1 MRIPLSDKILLPYDS
16 VESLPAHD
24 RIDPS
29 LKTGEICVT
38 MVADTPVFV
47 SDGDKNDPHFFRG
60 SNGKYMIPGSTIRG
74 MVRENMQILGFGLM
88 RPGEDLEDIQIYFR
102 EIASASGS
110 RDDPLK
116 KYYCAALGIKQMP
129 MPSGRPKAIPQLV
142 KSGYLKKEKG
152 KYKIYPSKGSYML
165 VRRDHPGV
173 RCFGTEDA
181 RTENVYYRAEGDRVK
196 EIRPAVGEKNGLRRG
211 TLLYTGKPVRSW
223 NRQTGRLEDHPNHLY
238 LIPEAD
244 WSAQPLTLDEDDV
257 LSYMEDFEKR
267 RNVLG
272 RNRNFWNLPLEGRE
286 KPVFY
291 VQYMLLLSRVLSY
304 VGVKTIG
311 AVYSNYQKAEI
322 EDLSRLIGFFDL
334 VGGMQEL
341 TSFGSVK
348 SLRAYYAETD
358 DQKIEGLLSAMENL
372 YETIT
377 LCKTKRIDGCMQ
389 AFDTALTEAET
400 CEDMMMRQL
409 LPAFRGKFGKKLT
422 TPGLIKW
429 CIQSDMYRYQAVGN
443 SRLQMDSSTNFPIL
457 AAVNGYIEQ
466 GEEFRVFA
474 VAADSED
481 GRRNCGVLQDELESL
496 CREKNCPCPQIEV
509 ISAPSDERVASH
521 VAVFQKLIDCVDD
534 DDELFAC
541 ITYGTKPLSQAVL
554 LAVQYAY
561 RVKKNAS
568 ISCVVYGQIDRS
580 KGKEPELWTAQIYDE
595 TALIQLGEIVRVLA
609 ERGTAD
615 PKAAINTILSM

>member
-1 MRIPLSDKILLPYDS
+1 MAVDKRVRAPYNFIPLSDKILLPYDS

-29 LKTGEICVT
+29 MKTGEICVT

-102 EIASASGS
+102 DFASASGS

-291 VQYMLLLSRVLSY
+291 VQYEGHVYFGMSRFLRIGYRYPLSYGLPESHKAGMDKLDFPRAILGYVSKNSGSYRSRVSFGDFAADGEAYEMPPISMILGEPKPSY
-304 VGVKTIG
+304 YPGYV
-311 AVYSNYQKAEI
+311 
-322 EDLSRLIGFFDL
+322 
-334 VGGMQEL
+334 VGGKHYNHED
-341 TSFGSVK
+341 FR
-348 SLRAYYAETD
+348 LRGYKQYWLKEVEATD
-358 DQKIEGLLSAMENL
+358 DNGKPRAAT
-372 YETIT
+372 TIRP
-377 LCKTKRIDGCMQ
+377 LPRGTKFSGTIRYKN
-389 AFDTALTEAET
+389 LTEAELGLLLW
-400 CEDMMMRQL
+400 CLRLEKGCYQSVGMAKPYGYGRMRL
-409 LPAFRGKFGKKLT
+409 TIDAIKEFEAPALYDSGSFLVSDTKSDAAGVEEYIKKYCDYAEQHLADLAPIKENSPLRDFFFMKT
-422 TPGLIKW
+422 SIRTPNEMCYMSLKE
-429 CIQSDMYRYQAVGN
+429 YR
-443 SRLQMDSSTNFPIL
+443 F
-457 AAVNGYIEQ
+457 
-466 GEEFRVFA
+466 
-474 VAADSED
+474 
-481 GRRNCGVLQDELESL
+481 
-496 CREKNCPCPQIEV
+496 
-509 ISAPSDERVASH
+509 
-521 VAVFQKLIDCVDD
+521 
-534 DDELFAC
+534 
-541 ITYGTKPLSQAVL
+541 
-554 LAVQYAY
+554 
-561 RVKKNAS
+561 
-568 ISCVVYGQIDRS
+568 
-580 KGKEPELWTAQIYDE
+580 
-595 TALIQLGEIVRVLA
+595 
-609 ERGTAD
+609 
-615 PKAAINTILSM
+615 KAALPSVQDYSRA

>member
-1 MRIPLSDKILLPYDS
+1 MAVDKRVRAPYNFIPLSDKILLPYDS

-88 RPGEDLEDIQIYFR
+88 RPGEDLEDIQIFFR
-102 EIASASGS
+102 DFASASGS

-152 KYKIYPSKGSYML
+152 KYKIYPSKGYYML

-291 VQYMLLLSRVLSY
+291 VQYEGHVYFGMSRFLRIGYRYPLSCGLPESHKAGMDKLDFPRAILGYVSKNSGSYRSRVSFGDFAADGEAYEMPPISMILGEPKPSY
-304 VGVKTIG
+304 YPGYV
-311 AVYSNYQKAEI
+311 
-322 EDLSRLIGFFDL
+322 
-334 VGGMQEL
+334 VGGKHYNHED
-341 TSFGSVK
+341 FR
-348 SLRAYYAETD
+348 LRGYKQYWLKEVEATD
-358 DQKIEGLLSAMENL
+358 DNGKPRAAT
-372 YETIT
+372 TIRP
-377 LCKTKRIDGCMQ
+377 LPRGTKFSGTIRYKN
-389 AFDTALTEAET
+389 LTEAELGLLLW
-400 CEDMMMRQL
+400 CLRLEKGCYQSVGMAKPYGYGRMRL
-409 LPAFRGKFGKKLT
+409 TIDAIKEFEAPALYDSGSFLVSDTKSDAAGVEEYIKKYCDYAEQHLADLAPIKENSPLRDFFFMKT
-422 TPGLIKW
+422 SIRTPNEMCYMSLKE
-429 CIQSDMYRYQAVGN
+429 YR
-443 SRLQMDSSTNFPIL
+443 F
-457 AAVNGYIEQ
+457 
-466 GEEFRVFA
+466 
-474 VAADSED
+474 
-481 GRRNCGVLQDELESL
+481 
-496 CREKNCPCPQIEV
+496 
-509 ISAPSDERVASH
+509 
-521 VAVFQKLIDCVDD
+521 
-534 DDELFAC
+534 
-541 ITYGTKPLSQAVL
+541 
-554 LAVQYAY
+554 
-561 RVKKNAS
+561 
-568 ISCVVYGQIDRS
+568 
-580 KGKEPELWTAQIYDE
+580 
-595 TALIQLGEIVRVLA
+595 
-609 ERGTAD
+609 
-615 PKAAINTILSM
+615 KAALPSVQDYSRA

>member
-1 MRIPLSDKILLPYDS
+1 MAADKRVRAPYNFIPLSDKILLPYDS

-102 EIASASGS
+102 DFASASGS

-196 EIRPAVGEKNGLRRG
+196 EICPAVGEKNGLRRG

-223 NRQTGRLEDHPNHLY
+223 NRQTGGLEDHPNHLY

-291 VQYMLLLSRVLSY
+291 VQYEGHVYFGMSRFLRIGYRYPLSCGLPESHKAGMDKLDFPRAILGYVSKNSGSYRSRVSFGDFAADGEAYEMPPISMILGEPKPSY
-304 VGVKTIG
+304 YPGYV
-311 AVYSNYQKAEI
+311 
-322 EDLSRLIGFFDL
+322 
-334 VGGMQEL
+334 VGGKHYNHED
-341 TSFGSVK
+341 FR
-348 SLRAYYAETD
+348 LRGYKQYWLKEVEATD
-358 DQKIEGLLSAMENL
+358 DNGKPRAAT
-372 YETIT
+372 TIRP
-377 LCKTKRIDGCMQ
+377 LPRGTKFSGTIRYKN
-389 AFDTALTEAET
+389 LTEAELGLLLW
-400 CEDMMMRQL
+400 CLRLEKGCYQSVGMAKPYGYGRMRL
-409 LPAFRGKFGKKLT
+409 TIDAIKEFEAPALYDSGSFLVSDTKSDAAGVEEYIKKYCDYAEQHLADLAPIKENSPLRDFFFMKT
-422 TPGLIKW
+422 SIRTPNEMCYMSLKE
-429 CIQSDMYRYQAVGN
+429 YR
-443 SRLQMDSSTNFPIL
+443 F
-457 AAVNGYIEQ
+457 
-466 GEEFRVFA
+466 
-474 VAADSED
+474 
-481 GRRNCGVLQDELESL
+481 
-496 CREKNCPCPQIEV
+496 
-509 ISAPSDERVASH
+509 
-521 VAVFQKLIDCVDD
+521 
-534 DDELFAC
+534 
-541 ITYGTKPLSQAVL
+541 
-554 LAVQYAY
+554 
-561 RVKKNAS
+561 
-568 ISCVVYGQIDRS
+568 
-580 KGKEPELWTAQIYDE
+580 
-595 TALIQLGEIVRVLA
+595 
-609 ERGTAD
+609 
-615 PKAAINTILSM
+615 KAALPSVQDYSRA

>member
-1 MRIPLSDKILLPYDS
+1 MAVDKRVRAPYNFIPLSDKILLPYDS

-88 RPGEDLEDIQIYFR
+88 RPGEDLEDIQIFFR
-102 EIASASGS
+102 DFASASGS

-291 VQYMLLLSRVLSY
+291 VQYEGHVYFGMSRFLRIGYRYPLSCGLPESHKAGMDKLDFPRAILGYVSKNSGSYRSRVSFGDFAADGEAYEMPPISMILGEPKPSY
-304 VGVKTIG
+304 YPGYV
-311 AVYSNYQKAEI
+311 
-322 EDLSRLIGFFDL
+322 
-334 VGGMQEL
+334 VGGKHYNHED
-341 TSFGSVK
+341 FR
-348 SLRAYYAETD
+348 LRGYKQYWLKEVEATD
-358 DQKIEGLLSAMENL
+358 DNGKPRAAT
-372 YETIT
+372 TIRP
-377 LCKTKRIDGCMQ
+377 LPRGTKFSGTIRYKN
-389 AFDTALTEAET
+389 LTEAGLGLLLWCLRLEKG
-400 CEDMMMRQL
+400 CYQSVGMAKPYGYGRMRL
-409 LPAFRGKFGKKLT
+409 TIDAIKEFEAPALYDSGSFLVSDTKSDAAGVEEYIKKYCDYAEQHLADLAPIKENSPLRDFFFMKT
-422 TPGLIKW
+422 SIRTPNEMCYMSLKE
-429 CIQSDMYRYQAVGN
+429 YR
-443 SRLQMDSSTNFPIL
+443 F
-457 AAVNGYIEQ
+457 
-466 GEEFRVFA
+466 
-474 VAADSED
+474 
-481 GRRNCGVLQDELESL
+481 
-496 CREKNCPCPQIEV
+496 
-509 ISAPSDERVASH
+509 
-521 VAVFQKLIDCVDD
+521 
-534 DDELFAC
+534 
-541 ITYGTKPLSQAVL
+541 
-554 LAVQYAY
+554 
-561 RVKKNAS
+561 
-568 ISCVVYGQIDRS
+568 
-580 KGKEPELWTAQIYDE
+580 
-595 TALIQLGEIVRVLA
+595 
-609 ERGTAD
+609 
-615 PKAAINTILSM
+615 KAALPSVQDYSRA

>member
-1 MRIPLSDKILLPYDS
+1 MAVDKRVRAPYNFIPLSDKILLPYDS

-88 RPGEDLEDIQIYFR
+88 RPGEDLEDIQIFFR
-102 EIASASGS
+102 DFASASGS

-267 RNVLG
+267 RNILG

-291 VQYMLLLSRVLSY
+291 VQYEGHVYFGMSRFLRIGYRYPLSCGLPESHKAGMDKLDFPRAILGYVSKNSGSYRSRVSFGDFAADGEAYEMPPISMILGEPKPSY
-304 VGVKTIG
+304 YPGYV
-311 AVYSNYQKAEI
+311 
-322 EDLSRLIGFFDL
+322 
-334 VGGMQEL
+334 VGGKHYNHED
-341 TSFGSVK
+341 FR
-348 SLRAYYAETD
+348 LRGYKQYWLKEVEATD
-358 DQKIEGLLSAMENL
+358 DNGKPRAAT
-372 YETIT
+372 TIRP
-377 LCKTKRIDGCMQ
+377 LPRGTKFSGTIRYKN
-389 AFDTALTEAET
+389 LTEAELGLLLW
-400 CEDMMMRQL
+400 CLRLEKGCYQSVGMAKPYGYGRMRL
-409 LPAFRGKFGKKLT
+409 TIDAIKEFEAPALYDSGSFLVSDTKSDAAGVEEYIKKYCDYAEQHLADLAPIKENSPLRDFFFMKT
-422 TPGLIKW
+422 SIRTPNEMCYMSLKE
-429 CIQSDMYRYQAVGN
+429 YR
-443 SRLQMDSSTNFPIL
+443 F
-457 AAVNGYIEQ
+457 
-466 GEEFRVFA
+466 
-474 VAADSED
+474 
-481 GRRNCGVLQDELESL
+481 
-496 CREKNCPCPQIEV
+496 
-509 ISAPSDERVASH
+509 
-521 VAVFQKLIDCVDD
+521 
-534 DDELFAC
+534 
-541 ITYGTKPLSQAVL
+541 
-554 LAVQYAY
+554 
-561 RVKKNAS
+561 
-568 ISCVVYGQIDRS
+568 
-580 KGKEPELWTAQIYDE
+580 
-595 TALIQLGEIVRVLA
+595 
-609 ERGTAD
+609 
-615 PKAAINTILSM
+615 KAALPSVQDYSRA

>member
-1 MRIPLSDKILLPYDS
+1 MAADKRVRAPYNFIPLSDKILLPYDS

-24 RIDPS
+24 RVDPS

-60 SNGKYMIPGSTIRG
+60 GNGKYMIPGSTIRG

-102 EIASASGS
+102 DFASASGS

-291 VQYMLLLSRVLSY
+291 VQYEGHVYFGMSRFLRIGYRYPLSCGLPESHKAGMDKLDFPRAILGYVSKNSGSYRSRVSFGDFAADGEAYEMPPISMILGEPKPSYYPGYVVGGKHYNHEDFRLRGYKQYWLKEVEATDDNGKPRAATTIRPLPRGTKFSGTIRYKNLTGAELGLLLWCLRLEKGCYQS
-304 VGVKTIG
+304 VGMAKPYGYGRMRLTIDAIKEFEAPALYDSG
-311 AVYSNYQKAEI
+311 S
-322 EDLSRLIGFFDL
+322 FL
-334 VGGMQEL
+334 VSD
-341 TSFGSVK
+341 TK
-348 SLRAYYAETD
+348 SDAAGVEEYIKKYCDYAEQHLAD
-358 DQKIEGLLSAMENL
+358 LAPIKENSPL
-372 YETIT
+372 RDFFFM
-377 LCKTKRIDGCMQ
+377 KTSIR
-389 AFDTALTEAET
+389 
-400 CEDMMMRQL
+400 
-409 LPAFRGKFGKKLT
+409 
-422 TPGLIKW
+422 TPNEMCYMSLKE
-429 CIQSDMYRYQAVGN
+429 YR
-443 SRLQMDSSTNFPIL
+443 F
-457 AAVNGYIEQ
+457 
-466 GEEFRVFA
+466 
-474 VAADSED
+474 
-481 GRRNCGVLQDELESL
+481 
-496 CREKNCPCPQIEV
+496 
-509 ISAPSDERVASH
+509 
-521 VAVFQKLIDCVDD
+521 
-534 DDELFAC
+534 
-541 ITYGTKPLSQAVL
+541 
-554 LAVQYAY
+554 
-561 RVKKNAS
+561 
-568 ISCVVYGQIDRS
+568 
-580 KGKEPELWTAQIYDE
+580 
-595 TALIQLGEIVRVLA
+595 
-609 ERGTAD
+609 
-615 PKAAINTILSM
+615 KAALPSVQDYSRA

>member
-1 MRIPLSDKILLPYDS
+1 MAADKKVRAPYNFIPLSEKILLPYHS
-16 VESLPAHD
+16 MEELPPHD
-24 RIDPS
+24 RIDPE
-29 LKTGEICVT
+29 LKTGEIHVT
-38 MVADTPVFV
+38 MEAETPVFV
-47 SDGDKNDPHFFRG
+47 GDGSRDEPHFFRG
-60 SNGKYMIPGSTIRG
+60 GTGKYMIPGSTVRG

-291 VQYMLLLSRVLSY
+291 VQYEGHVYFGMSRFLRIGYRYPLSCGLPESHKAGMDKLDFPRTILGYVSKNSGSYRSRVSFGDFAADGEAYEMPPISMILGEPKPSY
-304 VGVKTIG
+304 YPGYV
-311 AVYSNYQKAEI
+311 
-322 EDLSRLIGFFDL
+322 
-334 VGGMQEL
+334 VGGKHYNHED
-341 TSFGSVK
+341 FR
-348 SLRAYYAETD
+348 LRGYKQYWLKEVEATD
-358 DQKIEGLLSAMENL
+358 DNGKPRAAT
-372 YETIT
+372 TIRP
-377 LCKTKRIDGCMQ
+377 LPRGTKFSGTIRYKN
-389 AFDTALTEAET
+389 LTEAELGLLLW
-400 CEDMMMRQL
+400 CLRLEKGCYQSVGMAKPYGYGRMRL
-409 LPAFRGKFGKKLT
+409 TIDAIKEFEAPALYDSGSFLVSDTKSDAAGVEEYIKKYCDYAEQHLADLAPIKENSPLRDFFFMKT
-422 TPGLIKW
+422 SIRTPNEMCYMSLKE
-429 CIQSDMYRYQAVGN
+429 YR
-443 SRLQMDSSTNFPIL
+443 F
-457 AAVNGYIEQ
+457 
-466 GEEFRVFA
+466 
-474 VAADSED
+474 
-481 GRRNCGVLQDELESL
+481 
-496 CREKNCPCPQIEV
+496 
-509 ISAPSDERVASH
+509 
-521 VAVFQKLIDCVDD
+521 
-534 DDELFAC
+534 
-541 ITYGTKPLSQAVL
+541 
-554 LAVQYAY
+554 
-561 RVKKNAS
+561 
-568 ISCVVYGQIDRS
+568 
-580 KGKEPELWTAQIYDE
+580 
-595 TALIQLGEIVRVLA
+595 
-609 ERGTAD
+609 
-615 PKAAINTILSM
+615 KAALPSVQDYSRA

>member
-1 MRIPLSDKILLPYDS
+1 MAVDKRVRAPYNFIPLSDKILLPYDS

-102 EIASASGS
+102 DFASASGS

-291 VQYMLLLSRVLSY
+291 VQYEGHVYFGMSRFLRIGYRYPLSYGLPESHKAGMDKLDFPRAILGYVSKNSGSYRSRVSFGDFAADGEAYEMPPISMILGEPKPSY
-304 VGVKTIG
+304 YPGYV
-311 AVYSNYQKAEI
+311 
-322 EDLSRLIGFFDL
+322 
-334 VGGMQEL
+334 VGGKHYNHED
-341 TSFGSVK
+341 FR
-348 SLRAYYAETD
+348 LRGYKQYWLKEVEATD
-358 DQKIEGLLSAMENL
+358 DNGKPRAAT
-372 YETIT
+372 TIRP
-377 LCKTKRIDGCMQ
+377 LPRGTKFSGTIRYKN
-389 AFDTALTEAET
+389 LTEAELGLLLW
-400 CEDMMMRQL
+400 CLRLEKGCYQSVGMAKPYGYGRMRL
-409 LPAFRGKFGKKLT
+409 TIDAIKEFEAPALYDSGSFLVSDTKSDAAGVEEYIKKYCDYAEQHLADLAPIKENSPLRDFFFMKT
-422 TPGLIKW
+422 SIRTPNEMCYMSLKE
-429 CIQSDMYRYQAVGN
+429 YR
-443 SRLQMDSSTNFPIL
+443 F
-457 AAVNGYIEQ
+457 
-466 GEEFRVFA
+466 
-474 VAADSED
+474 
-481 GRRNCGVLQDELESL
+481 
-496 CREKNCPCPQIEV
+496 
-509 ISAPSDERVASH
+509 
-521 VAVFQKLIDCVDD
+521 
-534 DDELFAC
+534 
-541 ITYGTKPLSQAVL
+541 
-554 LAVQYAY
+554 
-561 RVKKNAS
+561 
-568 ISCVVYGQIDRS
+568 
-580 KGKEPELWTAQIYDE
+580 
-595 TALIQLGEIVRVLA
+595 
-609 ERGTAD
+609 
-615 PKAAINTILSM
+615 KAALPSVQDYSRA

>member
-1 MRIPLSDKILLPYDS
+1 MAVDKRVRAPYNFIPLSDKVLLPYES

-88 RPGEDLEDIQIYFR
+88 RPGEDLEDIQIFFR
-102 EIASASGS
+102 DFASASGS

-291 VQYMLLLSRVLSY
+291 VQYEGHVYFGMSRFLRIGYRYPLSCGLPESHKAGMDKLDFPRAILGYVSKNSGSYRSRVSFGDFAADGEAYEMPPISMILGEPKPSY
-304 VGVKTIG
+304 YPGYV
-311 AVYSNYQKAEI
+311 
-322 EDLSRLIGFFDL
+322 
-334 VGGMQEL
+334 VGGKHYNHED
-341 TSFGSVK
+341 FR
-348 SLRAYYAETD
+348 LRGYKQYWLKEVEATD
-358 DQKIEGLLSAMENL
+358 DNGKPREAT
-372 YETIT
+372 TIRP
-377 LCKTKRIDGCMQ
+377 LPRGTKFSGTIRYKN
-389 AFDTALTEAET
+389 LTEAELGLLLW
-400 CEDMMMRQL
+400 CLRLEKGCYQSVGMAKPYGYGRMRL
-409 LPAFRGKFGKKLT
+409 TIDAIKEFEAPALYDSGSFLVSDTKSDAAGVEEYIKKYCDYAEQHLADLAPIKENSPLRDFFFMKT
-422 TPGLIKW
+422 SIRTPNEMCYMSLKE
-429 CIQSDMYRYQAVGN
+429 YR
-443 SRLQMDSSTNFPIL
+443 F
-457 AAVNGYIEQ
+457 
-466 GEEFRVFA
+466 
-474 VAADSED
+474 
-481 GRRNCGVLQDELESL
+481 
-496 CREKNCPCPQIEV
+496 
-509 ISAPSDERVASH
+509 
-521 VAVFQKLIDCVDD
+521 
-534 DDELFAC
+534 
-541 ITYGTKPLSQAVL
+541 
-554 LAVQYAY
+554 
-561 RVKKNAS
+561 
-568 ISCVVYGQIDRS
+568 
-580 KGKEPELWTAQIYDE
+580 
-595 TALIQLGEIVRVLA
+595 
-609 ERGTAD
+609 
-615 PKAAINTILSM
+615 KAALPSVQDYGRA

>member
-1 MRIPLSDKILLPYDS
+1 MAVDKRVRAPYNFIPLSDKILLPYDS

-88 RPGEDLEDIQIYFR
+88 RPGEDLEDIQIFFR
-102 EIASASGS
+102 DFASASGS

-291 VQYMLLLSRVLSY
+291 VQYEGHVYFGMSRFLRIGYRYPLSCGLPESHKAGMDKLDFPRAILGYVSKNSGSYRSRVSFGDFAADGEAYEMPPISMILGEPKPSY
-304 VGVKTIG
+304 YPGYV
-311 AVYSNYQKAEI
+311 
-322 EDLSRLIGFFDL
+322 
-334 VGGMQEL
+334 VGGKHYNHED
-341 TSFGSVK
+341 FR
-348 SLRAYYAETD
+348 LRGYKQYWLKEVEATD
-358 DQKIEGLLSAMENL
+358 DNGKPRAAT
-372 YETIT
+372 TIRP
-377 LCKTKRIDGCMQ
+377 LPRGTKFSGTIRYKN
-389 AFDTALTEAET
+389 LTEAELGLLLW
-400 CEDMMMRQL
+400 CLRLEKGCYQSVGMAKPYGYGRMRL
-409 LPAFRGKFGKKLT
+409 TIDAIKEFEAPALYDSGSFLVSDTKSDAAGVEEYIKKYCDYAEQHLADLAPIKENSPLRDFFFMKT
-422 TPGLIKW
+422 SIRTPNEMCYMSLKE
-429 CIQSDMYRYQAVGN
+429 YR
-443 SRLQMDSSTNFPIL
+443 F
-457 AAVNGYIEQ
+457 
-466 GEEFRVFA
+466 
-474 VAADSED
+474 
-481 GRRNCGVLQDELESL
+481 
-496 CREKNCPCPQIEV
+496 
-509 ISAPSDERVASH
+509 
-521 VAVFQKLIDCVDD
+521 
-534 DDELFAC
+534 
-541 ITYGTKPLSQAVL
+541 
-554 LAVQYAY
+554 
-561 RVKKNAS
+561 
-568 ISCVVYGQIDRS
+568 
-580 KGKEPELWTAQIYDE
+580 
-595 TALIQLGEIVRVLA
+595 
-609 ERGTAD
+609 
-615 PKAAINTILSM
+615 KAALPSVQDYSRA

>member
-1 MRIPLSDKILLPYDS
+1 MAVDKRVRAPYNFIPLSDKILLPYDS

-29 LKTGEICVT
+29 MKTGEICVT

-102 EIASASGS
+102 DFASASGS

-196 EIRPAVGEKNGLRRG
+196 EIRPAVGEKNGPRRG

-291 VQYMLLLSRVLSY
+291 VQYEGHVYFGMSRFLRIGYRYPLSCGLPESHKAGMDKLDFPRAILGYVSKNSGSYRSRVSFGDFAADGEAYEMPPISMILGEPKPSY
-304 VGVKTIG
+304 YPGYV
-311 AVYSNYQKAEI
+311 
-322 EDLSRLIGFFDL
+322 
-334 VGGMQEL
+334 VGGKHYNHED
-341 TSFGSVK
+341 FR
-348 SLRAYYAETD
+348 LRGYKQYWLKEVEATD
-358 DQKIEGLLSAMENL
+358 DNGKPRAAT
-372 YETIT
+372 TIRP
-377 LCKTKRIDGCMQ
+377 LPRGTKFSGTIRYKN
-389 AFDTALTEAET
+389 LTEAELGLLLW
-400 CEDMMMRQL
+400 CLRLEKGCYQSVGMAKPYGYGRMRL
-409 LPAFRGKFGKKLT
+409 TIDAIKEFEAPALYDSGSFLVSDTKSDAAGVEEYIKKYCDYAEQHLADLAPIKENSPLRDFFFMKT
-422 TPGLIKW
+422 SIRTPNEMCYMSLKE
-429 CIQSDMYRYQAVGN
+429 YR
-443 SRLQMDSSTNFPIL
+443 F
-457 AAVNGYIEQ
+457 
-466 GEEFRVFA
+466 
-474 VAADSED
+474 
-481 GRRNCGVLQDELESL
+481 
-496 CREKNCPCPQIEV
+496 
-509 ISAPSDERVASH
+509 
-521 VAVFQKLIDCVDD
+521 
-534 DDELFAC
+534 
-541 ITYGTKPLSQAVL
+541 
-554 LAVQYAY
+554 
-561 RVKKNAS
+561 
-568 ISCVVYGQIDRS
+568 
-580 KGKEPELWTAQIYDE
+580 
-595 TALIQLGEIVRVLA
+595 
-609 ERGTAD
+609 
-615 PKAAINTILSM
+615 KAALPSVQDYSRA

>member
-1 MRIPLSDKILLPYDS
+1 MAADKRVRAPYNFIPLSDKVLLPYES

-24 RIDPS
+24 RMDPS

-47 SDGDKNDPHFFRG
+47 SDGDRNDPHFFRG

-88 RPGEDLEDIQIYFR
+88 RPGEDLKDIQIFFR
-102 EIASASGS
+102 DFASASGS

-291 VQYMLLLSRVLSY
+291 VQYEGHVYFGMSRFLRIGYRYPLSCGLPESHKAGMDKLDFPRAILGYVSKNSGSYRSRVSFGDFAADGEAHEMPPISMILGEPKPSY
-304 VGVKTIG
+304 YPGYV
-311 AVYSNYQKAEI
+311 
-322 EDLSRLIGFFDL
+322 
-334 VGGMQEL
+334 VGGKHYNHED
-341 TSFGSVK
+341 FR
-348 SLRAYYAETD
+348 LRGYKQYWLKEVEATD
-358 DQKIEGLLSAMENL
+358 DNGKPRAAT
-372 YETIT
+372 TIRP
-377 LCKTKRIDGCMQ
+377 LPRGTKFSGTIRYKN
-389 AFDTALTEAET
+389 LTEAELGLLLW
-400 CEDMMMRQL
+400 CLRLEKGCYQSVGMAKPYGYGRMRL
-409 LPAFRGKFGKKLT
+409 TIDAIKEFEAPALYDSGSFLVSDTKSDAAGVEEYIKKYCDYAEQHLADLAPIKENSPLRDFFFMKT
-422 TPGLIKW
+422 SIRTPNEMCYMSLKE
-429 CIQSDMYRYQAVGN
+429 YR
-443 SRLQMDSSTNFPIL
+443 F
-457 AAVNGYIEQ
+457 
-466 GEEFRVFA
+466 
-474 VAADSED
+474 
-481 GRRNCGVLQDELESL
+481 
-496 CREKNCPCPQIEV
+496 
-509 ISAPSDERVASH
+509 
-521 VAVFQKLIDCVDD
+521 
-534 DDELFAC
+534 
-541 ITYGTKPLSQAVL
+541 
-554 LAVQYAY
+554 
-561 RVKKNAS
+561 
-568 ISCVVYGQIDRS
+568 
-580 KGKEPELWTAQIYDE
+580 
-595 TALIQLGEIVRVLA
+595 
-609 ERGTAD
+609 
-615 PKAAINTILSM
+615 KAALPSVRDYSRA

>member
-1 MRIPLSDKILLPYDS
+1 MAVDKRVRAPYNFIPLSDKILLPYDS

-102 EIASASGS
+102 DFASASGS

-291 VQYMLLLSRVLSY
+291 VQYEGHVYFGMSRFLRIGYRYPLSCGLPESHKAGMDKLDFPRAILGYVSKNSGSYRSRVSFGDFAADGEAYEMPPISMILGEPKPSY
-304 VGVKTIG
+304 YPGYV
-311 AVYSNYQKAEI
+311 
-322 EDLSRLIGFFDL
+322 
-334 VGGMQEL
+334 VGGKHYNHED
-341 TSFGSVK
+341 FR
-348 SLRAYYAETD
+348 LRGYKQYWLKEVEATD
-358 DQKIEGLLSAMENL
+358 DNGKPRAAT
-372 YETIT
+372 TIRP
-377 LCKTKRIDGCMQ
+377 LPRGTKFSGTIRYKN
-389 AFDTALTEAET
+389 LTEAELGLLLW
-400 CEDMMMRQL
+400 CLRLEKGCYQSVGMAKPYGYGRMRL
-409 LPAFRGKFGKKLT
+409 AIDAIKEFEAPALYDSGSFLVSDTKSDAAGVEEYIKKYCDYAEQHLADLAPIKENSPLRDFFFMKT
-422 TPGLIKW
+422 SIRTPNEMCYMSLKE
-429 CIQSDMYRYQAVGN
+429 YR
-443 SRLQMDSSTNFPIL
+443 F
-457 AAVNGYIEQ
+457 
-466 GEEFRVFA
+466 
-474 VAADSED
+474 
-481 GRRNCGVLQDELESL
+481 
-496 CREKNCPCPQIEV
+496 
-509 ISAPSDERVASH
+509 
-521 VAVFQKLIDCVDD
+521 
-534 DDELFAC
+534 
-541 ITYGTKPLSQAVL
+541 
-554 LAVQYAY
+554 
-561 RVKKNAS
+561 
-568 ISCVVYGQIDRS
+568 
-580 KGKEPELWTAQIYDE
+580 
-595 TALIQLGEIVRVLA
+595 
-609 ERGTAD
+609 
-615 PKAAINTILSM
+615 KAALPSVQDYSRA

>member
-1 MRIPLSDKILLPYDS
+1 MAADKRVRAPYNFIPLSDKILLPYDS

-88 RPGEDLEDIQIYFR
+88 RPGEDLEDIQIFFR
-102 EIASASGS
+102 DFASASGS

-173 RCFGTEDA
+173 RCFGNEDA

-291 VQYMLLLSRVLSY
+291 VQYEGHVYFGMSRFLRIGYRYPLSCGLPESHKAGMDKLDFPRAILGYVSKNSGSYRSRVSFGDFAADGEAYEMPPISMILGEPKPSY
-304 VGVKTIG
+304 YPGYV
-311 AVYSNYQKAEI
+311 
-322 EDLSRLIGFFDL
+322 
-334 VGGMQEL
+334 VGGKHYNHED
-341 TSFGSVK
+341 FR
-348 SLRAYYAETD
+348 LRGYKQYWLKEVEATD
-358 DQKIEGLLSAMENL
+358 DNGKPRAAT
-372 YETIT
+372 TIRP
-377 LCKTKRIDGCMQ
+377 LPRGTKFSGTIRYKN
-389 AFDTALTEAET
+389 LTEAELGLLLW
-400 CEDMMMRQL
+400 CLRLEKGCYQSVGMAKPYGYGRMRL
-409 LPAFRGKFGKKLT
+409 TIDAIKEFEAPALYDSGSFLVSDTKSDAAGVEEYIKKYCDYAEQHLADLAPIKENSPLRDFFFMKT
-422 TPGLIKW
+422 SIRTPNEMCYMSLKE
-429 CIQSDMYRYQAVGN
+429 YR
-443 SRLQMDSSTNFPIL
+443 F
-457 AAVNGYIEQ
+457 
-466 GEEFRVFA
+466 
-474 VAADSED
+474 
-481 GRRNCGVLQDELESL
+481 
-496 CREKNCPCPQIEV
+496 
-509 ISAPSDERVASH
+509 
-521 VAVFQKLIDCVDD
+521 
-534 DDELFAC
+534 
-541 ITYGTKPLSQAVL
+541 
-554 LAVQYAY
+554 
-561 RVKKNAS
+561 
-568 ISCVVYGQIDRS
+568 
-580 KGKEPELWTAQIYDE
+580 
-595 TALIQLGEIVRVLA
+595 
-609 ERGTAD
+609 
-615 PKAAINTILSM
+615 KAALPSVQDYSRA

>member
-1 MRIPLSDKILLPYDS
+1 MAVDKRVRAPYNFIPLSDKVLLPYES

-24 RIDPS
+24 RMDPS

-47 SDGDKNDPHFFRG
+47 SDGDRNDPHFFRG

-88 RPGEDLEDIQIYFR
+88 RPGEDLKDIQIFFR
-102 EIASASGS
+102 DFASASGS

-291 VQYMLLLSRVLSY
+291 VQYEGHVYFGMSRFLRIGYRYPLSCGLPESHKAGMDKLDFPRAILGYVSKNSGSYRSRVSFGDFAADGEAHEMPPISMILGEPKPSY
-304 VGVKTIG
+304 YPGYV
-311 AVYSNYQKAEI
+311 
-322 EDLSRLIGFFDL
+322 
-334 VGGMQEL
+334 VGGKHYNHED
-341 TSFGSVK
+341 FR
-348 SLRAYYAETD
+348 LRGYKQYWLKEVEATD
-358 DQKIEGLLSAMENL
+358 DNGKPRAAP
-372 YETIT
+372 TIRP
-377 LCKTKRIDGCMQ
+377 LPRGTKFSGTIRYKN
-389 AFDTALTEAET
+389 LTEAELGLLLW
-400 CEDMMMRQL
+400 CLRLEKGCYQSVGMAKPYGYGRMRL
-409 LPAFRGKFGKKLT
+409 TIDAIKEFEAPALYDSGSFLVSDTKSDAAGVEEYIKKYCDYAEQHLADLAPIKENSPLRDFFFMKT
-422 TPGLIKW
+422 SIRTPNEMCYMSLKE
-429 CIQSDMYRYQAVGN
+429 YR
-443 SRLQMDSSTNFPIL
+443 F
-457 AAVNGYIEQ
+457 
-466 GEEFRVFA
+466 
-474 VAADSED
+474 
-481 GRRNCGVLQDELESL
+481 
-496 CREKNCPCPQIEV
+496 
-509 ISAPSDERVASH
+509 
-521 VAVFQKLIDCVDD
+521 
-534 DDELFAC
+534 
-541 ITYGTKPLSQAVL
+541 
-554 LAVQYAY
+554 
-561 RVKKNAS
+561 
-568 ISCVVYGQIDRS
+568 
-580 KGKEPELWTAQIYDE
+580 
-595 TALIQLGEIVRVLA
+595 
-609 ERGTAD
+609 
-615 PKAAINTILSM
+615 KAALPSVRDYSRA

>member
-1 MRIPLSDKILLPYDS
+1 MVVDKRVRAPYNFIPLSDKVLLPYDS

-29 LKTGEICVT
+29 LKSGEIHVT

-47 SDGDKNDPHFFRG
+47 SDGDRNDPHFFRG

-88 RPGEDLEDIQIYFR
+88 RPGEDLKDVQIFFR
-102 EIASASGS
+102 DFASASGS

-291 VQYMLLLSRVLSY
+291 VQYEGHVYFGMSRFLRIGYRYPLSCGLPESHKAGMDKLDFPRAILGYVSKNSGSYRSRVSFGDFAADGEAYEMPPISMILGEPKPSY
-304 VGVKTIG
+304 YPGYV
-311 AVYSNYQKAEI
+311 
-322 EDLSRLIGFFDL
+322 
-334 VGGMQEL
+334 VGGKHYNHED
-341 TSFGSVK
+341 FR
-348 SLRAYYAETD
+348 LRGYKQYWLKEVEATD
-358 DQKIEGLLSAMENL
+358 DNGKPRAAT
-372 YETIT
+372 TIRP
-377 LCKTKRIDGCMQ
+377 LPRGTKFSGTIRYKN
-389 AFDTALTEAET
+389 LTEAELGLLLW
-400 CEDMMMRQL
+400 CLRLEKGCYQSVGMAKPYGYGRMRL
-409 LPAFRGKFGKKLT
+409 TIDAIKEFEAPALYDSGSFLVSDTKRDAAGVEEYIKKYCDYAEQHLADLAPIKENSPLRDFFFMKT
-422 TPGLIKW
+422 SIRTPNEMCYMSLKE
-429 CIQSDMYRYQAVGN
+429 YR
-443 SRLQMDSSTNFPIL
+443 F
-457 AAVNGYIEQ
+457 
-466 GEEFRVFA
+466 
-474 VAADSED
+474 
-481 GRRNCGVLQDELESL
+481 
-496 CREKNCPCPQIEV
+496 
-509 ISAPSDERVASH
+509 
-521 VAVFQKLIDCVDD
+521 
-534 DDELFAC
+534 
-541 ITYGTKPLSQAVL
+541 
-554 LAVQYAY
+554 
-561 RVKKNAS
+561 
-568 ISCVVYGQIDRS
+568 
-580 KGKEPELWTAQIYDE
+580 
-595 TALIQLGEIVRVLA
+595 
-609 ERGTAD
+609 
-615 PKAAINTILSM
+615 KAALPSVQDYSRA

>member
-1 MRIPLSDKILLPYDS
+1 MAVDKRVRAPYNFIPLSDKILLPYDS

-88 RPGEDLEDIQIYFR
+88 RPGEDLEDIQIFFR
-102 EIASASGS
+102 DFASASGS

-291 VQYMLLLSRVLSY
+291 VQYEGHVYFGMSRFLRIGYRYPLSCGLPESHKAGMDKLDFPRAILGYVSKNSGSYRSRVSFGDFAADGEAYEMPLISMILGEPKPSY
-304 VGVKTIG
+304 YPGYV
-311 AVYSNYQKAEI
+311 
-322 EDLSRLIGFFDL
+322 
-334 VGGMQEL
+334 VGGKHYNHED
-341 TSFGSVK
+341 FR
-348 SLRAYYAETD
+348 LRGYKQYWLKEVEATD
-358 DQKIEGLLSAMENL
+358 DNGKPRAAT
-372 YETIT
+372 TIRP
-377 LCKTKRIDGCMQ
+377 LPRGTKFSGTIRYKN
-389 AFDTALTEAET
+389 LTEAELGLLLW
-400 CEDMMMRQL
+400 CLRLEKGCYQSVGMAKPYGYGRMRL
-409 LPAFRGKFGKKLT
+409 TIDAIKEFEAPALYDSGSFLVSDTKSDAAGVEEYIKKYCDYAEQHLADLAPIKENSPLRDFFFMKT
-422 TPGLIKW
+422 SIRTPNEMCYMSLKE
-429 CIQSDMYRYQAVGN
+429 YR
-443 SRLQMDSSTNFPIL
+443 F
-457 AAVNGYIEQ
+457 
-466 GEEFRVFA
+466 
-474 VAADSED
+474 
-481 GRRNCGVLQDELESL
+481 
-496 CREKNCPCPQIEV
+496 
-509 ISAPSDERVASH
+509 
-521 VAVFQKLIDCVDD
+521 
-534 DDELFAC
+534 
-541 ITYGTKPLSQAVL
+541 
-554 LAVQYAY
+554 
-561 RVKKNAS
+561 
-568 ISCVVYGQIDRS
+568 
-580 KGKEPELWTAQIYDE
+580 
-595 TALIQLGEIVRVLA
+595 
-609 ERGTAD
+609 
-615 PKAAINTILSM
+615 KAALPSVQDYSRA

>member
-1 MRIPLSDKILLPYDS
+1 MAVDKRVRAPYNFIPLSDKILLPYDS

-29 LKTGEICVT
+29 LKTGDICVT

-102 EIASASGS
+102 DFASASGS

-291 VQYMLLLSRVLSY
+291 VQYEGHVYFGMSRFLRIGYRYPLSCGLPESHKAGMDKLDFPRAILGYVSKNSGSYRSRVSFGDFAADGEAYEMPPISMILGEPKPSY
-304 VGVKTIG
+304 YPGYV
-311 AVYSNYQKAEI
+311 
-322 EDLSRLIGFFDL
+322 
-334 VGGMQEL
+334 VGGKHYNHED
-341 TSFGSVK
+341 FR
-348 SLRAYYAETD
+348 LRGYKQYWLKEVEATD
-358 DQKIEGLLSAMENL
+358 DNGKPRAAT
-372 YETIT
+372 TIRP
-377 LCKTKRIDGCMQ
+377 LPRGTKFSGTIRYKN
-389 AFDTALTEAET
+389 LTEAELGLLLW
-400 CEDMMMRQL
+400 CLRLEKGCYQSVGMAKPYGYGRMRL
-409 LPAFRGKFGKKLT
+409 TIDAIKEFEAPALYDSGSFLVSDTKSDAAGVEEYIKKYCDYAEQHLADLAPIKENSPLRDFFFMKT
-422 TPGLIKW
+422 SIRTPNEMCYMSLKE
-429 CIQSDMYRYQAVGN
+429 YR
-443 SRLQMDSSTNFPIL
+443 F
-457 AAVNGYIEQ
+457 
-466 GEEFRVFA
+466 
-474 VAADSED
+474 
-481 GRRNCGVLQDELESL
+481 
-496 CREKNCPCPQIEV
+496 
-509 ISAPSDERVASH
+509 
-521 VAVFQKLIDCVDD
+521 
-534 DDELFAC
+534 
-541 ITYGTKPLSQAVL
+541 
-554 LAVQYAY
+554 
-561 RVKKNAS
+561 
-568 ISCVVYGQIDRS
+568 
-580 KGKEPELWTAQIYDE
+580 
-595 TALIQLGEIVRVLA
+595 
-609 ERGTAD
+609 
-615 PKAAINTILSM
+615 KAALPSVQDYSRA

>member
-1 MRIPLSDKILLPYDS
+1 MAADKRVRAPYNFIPLSDKILLPYDS

-74 MVRENMQILGFGLM
+74 MVRENMQILGFCLM
-88 RPGEDLEDIQIYFR
+88 RPGEDLEDIQIFFR
-102 EIASASGS
+102 DFASASGS

-291 VQYMLLLSRVLSY
+291 VQYEGHVYFGMSRFLRIGYRYPLSCGLPESHKAGMDKLDFPRAILGYVSKNSGSYRSRVSFGDFAADGEAYEMPPISMILGEPKPSY
-304 VGVKTIG
+304 YPGYV
-311 AVYSNYQKAEI
+311 
-322 EDLSRLIGFFDL
+322 
-334 VGGMQEL
+334 VGGKHYNHED
-341 TSFGSVK
+341 FR
-348 SLRAYYAETD
+348 LRGYKQYWLKEVEATD
-358 DQKIEGLLSAMENL
+358 DNGKPRAAT
-372 YETIT
+372 TIRP
-377 LCKTKRIDGCMQ
+377 LPRGTKFSGTIRYKN
-389 AFDTALTEAET
+389 LTEAELGLLLW
-400 CEDMMMRQL
+400 CLRLEKGCYQSVGMAKPYGYGRMRL
-409 LPAFRGKFGKKLT
+409 TIDAIKEFEAPALYDSGSFLVSDTKSDAAGVEEYIKKYCDYAEQHLADLAPIKENSPLRDFFFMKT
-422 TPGLIKW
+422 SIRTPNEMCYMSLKE
-429 CIQSDMYRYQAVGN
+429 YR
-443 SRLQMDSSTNFPIL
+443 F
-457 AAVNGYIEQ
+457 
-466 GEEFRVFA
+466 
-474 VAADSED
+474 
-481 GRRNCGVLQDELESL
+481 
-496 CREKNCPCPQIEV
+496 
-509 ISAPSDERVASH
+509 
-521 VAVFQKLIDCVDD
+521 
-534 DDELFAC
+534 
-541 ITYGTKPLSQAVL
+541 
-554 LAVQYAY
+554 
-561 RVKKNAS
+561 
-568 ISCVVYGQIDRS
+568 
-580 KGKEPELWTAQIYDE
+580 
-595 TALIQLGEIVRVLA
+595 
-609 ERGTAD
+609 
-615 PKAAINTILSM
+615 KAALPSVQDYSRA

>member
-1 MRIPLSDKILLPYDS
+1 MAADKRVRAPYNFIPLSDKVLLPYES

-24 RIDPS
+24 RMDPS

-47 SDGDKNDPHFFRG
+47 SDGDRNDPHFFRG

-88 RPGEDLEDIQIYFR
+88 RPGEDLKDIQIFFR
-102 EIASASGS
+102 DFASASGS

-291 VQYMLLLSRVLSY
+291 VQYEGHVYFGMSRFLRIGYRYPLSCGLPESHKAGMDKLDFPRAILGYVSKNSGSYRSRVSFGDFAADGEAHEMPPISMILGEPKPSY
-304 VGVKTIG
+304 YPGYV
-311 AVYSNYQKAEI
+311 
-322 EDLSRLIGFFDL
+322 
-334 VGGMQEL
+334 VGGKHYNHED
-341 TSFGSVK
+341 FR
-348 SLRAYYAETD
+348 LRGYKQYWLKEVEATD
-358 DQKIEGLLSAMENL
+358 DNGKPRAAP
-372 YETIT
+372 TIRP
-377 LCKTKRIDGCMQ
+377 LPRGTKFSGTIRYKN
-389 AFDTALTEAET
+389 LTEAELGLLLW
-400 CEDMMMRQL
+400 CLRLEKGCYQSVGMAKPYGYGRMRL
-409 LPAFRGKFGKKLT
+409 TIDAIKEFEAPALYDSGSFLVSDTKSDAAGVEEYIKKYCDYAEQHLADLAPIKENSPLRDFFFMKT
-422 TPGLIKW
+422 SIRTPNEMCYMSLKE
-429 CIQSDMYRYQAVGN
+429 YR
-443 SRLQMDSSTNFPIL
+443 F
-457 AAVNGYIEQ
+457 
-466 GEEFRVFA
+466 
-474 VAADSED
+474 
-481 GRRNCGVLQDELESL
+481 
-496 CREKNCPCPQIEV
+496 
-509 ISAPSDERVASH
+509 
-521 VAVFQKLIDCVDD
+521 
-534 DDELFAC
+534 
-541 ITYGTKPLSQAVL
+541 
-554 LAVQYAY
+554 
-561 RVKKNAS
+561 
-568 ISCVVYGQIDRS
+568 
-580 KGKEPELWTAQIYDE
+580 
-595 TALIQLGEIVRVLA
+595 
-609 ERGTAD
+609 
-615 PKAAINTILSM
+615 KAALPSVRDYSRA

>member
-1 MRIPLSDKILLPYDS
+1 MAVDKRVRAPYNFIPLSDKILLPYDS

-102 EIASASGS
+102 DFASASGS

-196 EIRPAVGEKNGLRRG
+196 EICPAVGEKNGLRRG

-291 VQYMLLLSRVLSY
+291 VQYEGHVYFGMSRFLRIGYRYPLSCGLPESHKAGMDKLDFPRAILGYVSKNSGSYRSRVSFGDFAADGEAYEMPPISMILGEPKPSY
-304 VGVKTIG
+304 YPGYV
-311 AVYSNYQKAEI
+311 
-322 EDLSRLIGFFDL
+322 
-334 VGGMQEL
+334 VGGKHYNHED
-341 TSFGSVK
+341 FR
-348 SLRAYYAETD
+348 LRGYKQYWLKEVEATD
-358 DQKIEGLLSAMENL
+358 DNGKPRAAT
-372 YETIT
+372 TIRP
-377 LCKTKRIDGCMQ
+377 LPRGTKFSGTIRYKN
-389 AFDTALTEAET
+389 LTEAELGLLLW
-400 CEDMMMRQL
+400 CLRLEKGCYQSVGMAKPYGYGRMRL
-409 LPAFRGKFGKKLT
+409 TIDAIKEFEAPALYDSGSFLVSDTKSDAAGVEEYIKKYCDYAEQHLADLAPIKENSPLRDFFFMKT
-422 TPGLIKW
+422 SIRTPNEMCYMSLKE
-429 CIQSDMYRYQAVGN
+429 YR
-443 SRLQMDSSTNFPIL
+443 F
-457 AAVNGYIEQ
+457 
-466 GEEFRVFA
+466 
-474 VAADSED
+474 
-481 GRRNCGVLQDELESL
+481 
-496 CREKNCPCPQIEV
+496 
-509 ISAPSDERVASH
+509 
-521 VAVFQKLIDCVDD
+521 
-534 DDELFAC
+534 
-541 ITYGTKPLSQAVL
+541 
-554 LAVQYAY
+554 
-561 RVKKNAS
+561 
-568 ISCVVYGQIDRS
+568 
-580 KGKEPELWTAQIYDE
+580 
-595 TALIQLGEIVRVLA
+595 
-609 ERGTAD
+609 
-615 PKAAINTILSM
+615 KAALPSVQDYSRA

>member
-1 MRIPLSDKILLPYDS
+1 MAVDKRVRAPYNFIPLSDKILLPYDS

-102 EIASASGS
+102 DFASASGS

-196 EIRPAVGEKNGLRRG
+196 EICPAVGEKNGLRRG

-291 VQYMLLLSRVLSY
+291 VQYEGHVYFGMSRFLRIGYRYPLSCGLPESHKAGMDKLDFPRAILGYVSKNSGSYRSRVSFGDFAADGETYEMPPISMILGEPKPSY
-304 VGVKTIG
+304 YPGYV
-311 AVYSNYQKAEI
+311 
-322 EDLSRLIGFFDL
+322 
-334 VGGMQEL
+334 VGGKHYNHED
-341 TSFGSVK
+341 FR
-348 SLRAYYAETD
+348 LRGYKQYWLKEVEATD
-358 DQKIEGLLSAMENL
+358 DNGKPRAAT
-372 YETIT
+372 TIRP
-377 LCKTKRIDGCMQ
+377 LPRGTKFSGTIRYKN
-389 AFDTALTEAET
+389 LTEAELGLLLW
-400 CEDMMMRQL
+400 CLRLEKGCYQSVGMAKPYGYGRMRL
-409 LPAFRGKFGKKLT
+409 TIDAIKEFEAPALYDSGSFLVSDTKSDAAGVEEYIKKYCDYAEQHLADLAPIKENSPLRDFFFMKT
-422 TPGLIKW
+422 SIRTPNEMCYMSLKE
-429 CIQSDMYRYQAVGN
+429 YR
-443 SRLQMDSSTNFPIL
+443 F
-457 AAVNGYIEQ
+457 
-466 GEEFRVFA
+466 
-474 VAADSED
+474 
-481 GRRNCGVLQDELESL
+481 
-496 CREKNCPCPQIEV
+496 
-509 ISAPSDERVASH
+509 
-521 VAVFQKLIDCVDD
+521 
-534 DDELFAC
+534 
-541 ITYGTKPLSQAVL
+541 
-554 LAVQYAY
+554 
-561 RVKKNAS
+561 
-568 ISCVVYGQIDRS
+568 
-580 KGKEPELWTAQIYDE
+580 
-595 TALIQLGEIVRVLA
+595 
-609 ERGTAD
+609 
-615 PKAAINTILSM
+615 KAALPSVQDYSRA

>member
-1 MRIPLSDKILLPYDS
+1 MAADKRVRAPYNFIPLSDKILLPYDS

-102 EIASASGS
+102 DFASASGS

-291 VQYMLLLSRVLSY
+291 VQYEGHVYFGMSRFLRIGYRYPLSCGLPESHKAGMDKLDFPRAILGYVSKNSGSYRSRVSFGDFAADGEAYEMPPISMILGEPKPSY
-304 VGVKTIG
+304 YPGYV
-311 AVYSNYQKAEI
+311 
-322 EDLSRLIGFFDL
+322 
-334 VGGMQEL
+334 VGGKHYNHED
-341 TSFGSVK
+341 FR
-348 SLRAYYAETD
+348 LRGYKQYWLKEVEATD
-358 DQKIEGLLSAMENL
+358 DNGKPRAAT
-372 YETIT
+372 TIRP
-377 LCKTKRIDGCMQ
+377 LPRGTKFSGTIRYKN
-389 AFDTALTEAET
+389 LTEAELGLLLW
-400 CEDMMMRQL
+400 CLRLEKGCYQSVGMAKPYGYGRMRL
-409 LPAFRGKFGKKLT
+409 TIDAIKEFEAPALYDSGSFLVSDTKSDAAGVEEYIKKYCDYAEQHLADLAPIKENSPLRDFFFMKT
-422 TPGLIKW
+422 SIRTPNEMCYMSLKE
-429 CIQSDMYRYQAVGN
+429 YR
-443 SRLQMDSSTNFPIL
+443 F
-457 AAVNGYIEQ
+457 
-466 GEEFRVFA
+466 
-474 VAADSED
+474 
-481 GRRNCGVLQDELESL
+481 
-496 CREKNCPCPQIEV
+496 
-509 ISAPSDERVASH
+509 
-521 VAVFQKLIDCVDD
+521 
-534 DDELFAC
+534 
-541 ITYGTKPLSQAVL
+541 
-554 LAVQYAY
+554 
-561 RVKKNAS
+561 
-568 ISCVVYGQIDRS
+568 
-580 KGKEPELWTAQIYDE
+580 
-595 TALIQLGEIVRVLA
+595 
-609 ERGTAD
+609 
-615 PKAAINTILSM
+615 KAALPSVQDYSRA

>member
-1 MRIPLSDKILLPYDS
+1 MAVDKRVRAPYNFIPLSDKILLPYDS

-29 LKTGEICVT
+29 MKTGEICVT

-102 EIASASGS
+102 DFASASGS

-291 VQYMLLLSRVLSY
+291 VQYEGHVYFGMSRFLRIGYRYPLSYGLPESHKAGMDKLDFPRAILGYVSKNSGSYRSRVSFGDFAADGEAYEMPPISMILGEPKPSY
-304 VGVKTIG
+304 YPGYV
-311 AVYSNYQKAEI
+311 
-322 EDLSRLIGFFDL
+322 
-334 VGGMQEL
+334 VGGKHYNHED
-341 TSFGSVK
+341 FR
-348 SLRAYYAETD
+348 LRGYKQYWLKEVEATD
-358 DQKIEGLLSAMENL
+358 DNGKPRAAT
-372 YETIT
+372 TIRP
-377 LCKTKRIDGCMQ
+377 LPRGTKFSGTIRYKN
-389 AFDTALTEAET
+389 LTEAELGLLLW
-400 CEDMMMRQL
+400 CLRLEKGCYQSVGMAKPYGYGRMRL
-409 LPAFRGKFGKKLT
+409 TIDAIKEFEAPALYDSGSFLV
-422 TPGLIKW
+422 
-429 CIQSDMYRYQAVGN
+429 SDTK
-443 SRLQMDSSTNFPIL
+443 SD
-457 AAVNGYIEQ
+457 AAGGEGYIKKYCDYAEQ
-466 GEEFRVFA
+466 HL
-474 VAADSED
+474 ADLAPIKENSPLRDFFFMKTSIRTPNEM
-481 GRRNCGVLQDELESL
+481 CYMSL
-496 CREKNCPCPQIEV
+496 KE
-509 ISAPSDERVASH
+509 
-521 VAVFQKLIDCVDD
+521 
-534 DDELFAC
+534 
-541 ITYGTKPLSQAVL
+541 
-554 LAVQYAY
+554 Y
-561 RVKKNAS
+561 RF
-568 ISCVVYGQIDRS
+568 
-580 KGKEPELWTAQIYDE
+580 
-595 TALIQLGEIVRVLA
+595 
-609 ERGTAD
+609 
-615 PKAAINTILSM
+615 KAALPSVQDYSRA

>member
-1 MRIPLSDKILLPYDS
+1 MAADKRVRAPYNFIPLSDKVLLPYDS

-29 LKTGEICVT
+29 LKSGEIHVT

-47 SDGDKNDPHFFRG
+47 SDGDRNDPHFFRG

-88 RPGEDLEDIQIYFR
+88 RPGEDLKDVQIFFR
-102 EIASASGS
+102 DFASASGS

-291 VQYMLLLSRVLSY
+291 VQYEGHVYFGMSRFLRIGYRYPLSCGLPESHKAGMDKLDFPRAILGYVSKNSGSYRSRVSFGDFAADGEAYEMPPISMILGEPKPSY
-304 VGVKTIG
+304 YPGYV
-311 AVYSNYQKAEI
+311 
-322 EDLSRLIGFFDL
+322 
-334 VGGMQEL
+334 VGGKHYNHED
-341 TSFGSVK
+341 FR
-348 SLRAYYAETD
+348 LRGYKQYWLKEVEATD
-358 DQKIEGLLSAMENL
+358 DNGKPRAAT
-372 YETIT
+372 TIRP
-377 LCKTKRIDGCMQ
+377 LPRGTKFSGTIRYKN
-389 AFDTALTEAET
+389 LTEAELGLLLW
-400 CEDMMMRQL
+400 CLRLEKGCYQSVGMAKPYGYGRMRL
-409 LPAFRGKFGKKLT
+409 TIDAIKEFEAAALYDSGSFLVSDTKSDAAGVEEYIKKYCDYAEQHLADLAPIKENSPLRDFFFMKT
-422 TPGLIKW
+422 SIRTPNEMCYMSLKE
-429 CIQSDMYRYQAVGN
+429 YR
-443 SRLQMDSSTNFPIL
+443 F
-457 AAVNGYIEQ
+457 
-466 GEEFRVFA
+466 
-474 VAADSED
+474 
-481 GRRNCGVLQDELESL
+481 
-496 CREKNCPCPQIEV
+496 
-509 ISAPSDERVASH
+509 
-521 VAVFQKLIDCVDD
+521 
-534 DDELFAC
+534 
-541 ITYGTKPLSQAVL
+541 
-554 LAVQYAY
+554 
-561 RVKKNAS
+561 
-568 ISCVVYGQIDRS
+568 
-580 KGKEPELWTAQIYDE
+580 
-595 TALIQLGEIVRVLA
+595 
-609 ERGTAD
+609 
-615 PKAAINTILSM
+615 KAALPSVQDYSRA

>member
-1 MRIPLSDKILLPYDS
+1 MAVDKRVRAPYNFIPLSDKILLPYDS

-291 VQYMLLLSRVLSY
+291 VQYEGHVYFGMSRFLRIGYRYPLSYGLPESHKAGMDKLDFPRTILGYVSKNSGSYRSRVSFGDFAADGEAYEMPPISMILGEPKPSY
-304 VGVKTIG
+304 YPGYV
-311 AVYSNYQKAEI
+311 
-322 EDLSRLIGFFDL
+322 
-334 VGGMQEL
+334 VGGKHYNHED
-341 TSFGSVK
+341 FR
-348 SLRAYYAETD
+348 LRGYKQYWLKEVEATD
-358 DQKIEGLLSAMENL
+358 DNGKPRAAT
-372 YETIT
+372 TIRP
-377 LCKTKRIDGCMQ
+377 LPRGTKFSGTIRYKN
-389 AFDTALTEAET
+389 LTEAELGLLLW
-400 CEDMMMRQL
+400 CLRLEKGCYQSVGMAKPYGYGRMRL
-409 LPAFRGKFGKKLT
+409 TIDAIKEFEAPALYDSGSFLVSDTKSDAAGVEEYIKKYCDYAEQHLADLAPIKENSPLRDFFFMKT
-422 TPGLIKW
+422 SIRTPNEMCYMSLKE
-429 CIQSDMYRYQAVGN
+429 YR
-443 SRLQMDSSTNFPIL
+443 F
-457 AAVNGYIEQ
+457 
-466 GEEFRVFA
+466 
-474 VAADSED
+474 
-481 GRRNCGVLQDELESL
+481 
-496 CREKNCPCPQIEV
+496 
-509 ISAPSDERVASH
+509 
-521 VAVFQKLIDCVDD
+521 
-534 DDELFAC
+534 
-541 ITYGTKPLSQAVL
+541 
-554 LAVQYAY
+554 
-561 RVKKNAS
+561 
-568 ISCVVYGQIDRS
+568 
-580 KGKEPELWTAQIYDE
+580 
-595 TALIQLGEIVRVLA
+595 
-609 ERGTAD
+609 
-615 PKAAINTILSM
+615 KAALPSVQDYSRA

>member
-1 MRIPLSDKILLPYDS
+1 MAADKRVRAPYNFIPLSDKVLLPYDS

-29 LKTGEICVT
+29 LKSGEIHVT

-47 SDGDKNDPHFFRG
+47 SDGDRNDPHFFRG

-88 RPGEDLEDIQIYFR
+88 RPGEDLKDVQIFFR
-102 EIASASGS
+102 DFASASGS

-173 RCFGTEDA
+173 RCFDTEDA

-223 NRQTGRLEDHPNHLY
+223 NRQTSRLEDHPNHLY

-291 VQYMLLLSRVLSY
+291 VQYEGHVYFGMSRFLRIGYRYPLSCGLPESHKAGMDKLDFPRAILGYVSKNSGSYRSRVSFGDFAADGEAYEMPPISMILGEPKPSY
-304 VGVKTIG
+304 YPGYV
-311 AVYSNYQKAEI
+311 
-322 EDLSRLIGFFDL
+322 
-334 VGGMQEL
+334 VGGKHYNHED
-341 TSFGSVK
+341 FR
-348 SLRAYYAETD
+348 LRGYKQYWLKEVEATD
-358 DQKIEGLLSAMENL
+358 DNGKPRAAT
-372 YETIT
+372 TIRP
-377 LCKTKRIDGCMQ
+377 LPRGTKFSGTIRYKN
-389 AFDTALTEAET
+389 LTEAELGLLLW
-400 CEDMMMRQL
+400 CLRLEKGCYQSVGMAKPYGYGRMRL
-409 LPAFRGKFGKKLT
+409 TIDAIKEFEAPALYDSGSFLVSDTKSDAAGVEEYIKKYCDYAEQHLADLAPIKENSPLRDFFFMKT
-422 TPGLIKW
+422 SIRTPNEMCYMSLKE
-429 CIQSDMYRYQAVGN
+429 YR
-443 SRLQMDSSTNFPIL
+443 F
-457 AAVNGYIEQ
+457 
-466 GEEFRVFA
+466 
-474 VAADSED
+474 
-481 GRRNCGVLQDELESL
+481 
-496 CREKNCPCPQIEV
+496 
-509 ISAPSDERVASH
+509 
-521 VAVFQKLIDCVDD
+521 
-534 DDELFAC
+534 
-541 ITYGTKPLSQAVL
+541 
-554 LAVQYAY
+554 
-561 RVKKNAS
+561 
-568 ISCVVYGQIDRS
+568 
-580 KGKEPELWTAQIYDE
+580 
-595 TALIQLGEIVRVLA
+595 
-609 ERGTAD
+609 
-615 PKAAINTILSM
+615 KAALPSVQDYSRA

>member
-1 MRIPLSDKILLPYDS
+1 MTVDNRVRAPYNFIPLSDKILLPYDS

-291 VQYMLLLSRVLSY
+291 VQYEGHVYFGMSRFLRIGYRYPLSCGLPESHKAGMDKLDFPRAILGYVSKNSGSYRSRVSFGDFAADGEAYEMPPISMILGEPKPSY
-304 VGVKTIG
+304 YPGYV
-311 AVYSNYQKAEI
+311 
-322 EDLSRLIGFFDL
+322 
-334 VGGMQEL
+334 VGGKHYNHED
-341 TSFGSVK
+341 FR
-348 SLRAYYAETD
+348 LRGYKQYWLKEVEATD
-358 DQKIEGLLSAMENL
+358 DNGKPRAAT
-372 YETIT
+372 TIRP
-377 LCKTKRIDGCMQ
+377 LPRGTKFSGTIRYKN
-389 AFDTALTEAET
+389 LTEAELGLLLW
-400 CEDMMMRQL
+400 CLRLEKGCYQSVGMAKPYGYGRMRL
-409 LPAFRGKFGKKLT
+409 TIDAIKEFEAPALYDSGSFLVSDTKSDAAGVEEYIKKYCDYAEQHLADLAPIKENSPLRDFFFMKT
-422 TPGLIKW
+422 SIRTPNEMCYMSLKE
-429 CIQSDMYRYQAVGN
+429 YR
-443 SRLQMDSSTNFPIL
+443 F
-457 AAVNGYIEQ
+457 
-466 GEEFRVFA
+466 
-474 VAADSED
+474 
-481 GRRNCGVLQDELESL
+481 
-496 CREKNCPCPQIEV
+496 
-509 ISAPSDERVASH
+509 
-521 VAVFQKLIDCVDD
+521 
-534 DDELFAC
+534 
-541 ITYGTKPLSQAVL
+541 
-554 LAVQYAY
+554 
-561 RVKKNAS
+561 
-568 ISCVVYGQIDRS
+568 
-580 KGKEPELWTAQIYDE
+580 
-595 TALIQLGEIVRVLA
+595 
-609 ERGTAD
+609 
-615 PKAAINTILSM
+615 KAALPSVQDYSRA

>member
-1 MRIPLSDKILLPYDS
+1 MAVDKRVRAPYNFIPLSDKILLPYDS

-88 RPGEDLEDIQIYFR
+88 RPGEDLEDIQIFFR
-102 EIASASGS
+102 DFASASGS

-291 VQYMLLLSRVLSY
+291 VQYEGHVYFGMSRFLRIGYRYPLSCGLPESHKAGMDKLDFPRAILGYVSKNSGSYRSRVSFGDFAADGETYEMPPISMILGEPKPSY
-304 VGVKTIG
+304 YPGYV
-311 AVYSNYQKAEI
+311 
-322 EDLSRLIGFFDL
+322 
-334 VGGMQEL
+334 VGGKHYNHED
-341 TSFGSVK
+341 FR
-348 SLRAYYAETD
+348 LRGYKQYWLKEVEATD
-358 DQKIEGLLSAMENL
+358 DNGKPRAAT
-372 YETIT
+372 TIRP
-377 LCKTKRIDGCMQ
+377 LPRGTKFSGTIRYKN
-389 AFDTALTEAET
+389 LTEAELGLLLW
-400 CEDMMMRQL
+400 CLRLEKGCYQSVGMAKPYGYGRMRL
-409 LPAFRGKFGKKLT
+409 TIDAIKEFEAPALYDSGSFLVSDTKSDAAGVEEYIKKYCDYAEQHLADLAPIKENSPLRDFFFMKT
-422 TPGLIKW
+422 SIRTPNEMCYMSLKE
-429 CIQSDMYRYQAVGN
+429 YR
-443 SRLQMDSSTNFPIL
+443 F
-457 AAVNGYIEQ
+457 
-466 GEEFRVFA
+466 
-474 VAADSED
+474 
-481 GRRNCGVLQDELESL
+481 
-496 CREKNCPCPQIEV
+496 
-509 ISAPSDERVASH
+509 
-521 VAVFQKLIDCVDD
+521 
-534 DDELFAC
+534 
-541 ITYGTKPLSQAVL
+541 
-554 LAVQYAY
+554 
-561 RVKKNAS
+561 
-568 ISCVVYGQIDRS
+568 
-580 KGKEPELWTAQIYDE
+580 
-595 TALIQLGEIVRVLA
+595 
-609 ERGTAD
+609 
-615 PKAAINTILSM
+615 KAALPSVQDYSRA

>member
-1 MRIPLSDKILLPYDS
+1 MAADKRVRAPYNFIPLSDKILLPYDS

-88 RPGEDLEDIQIYFR
+88 RPGEDLEDIQIFFR
-102 EIASASGS
+102 DFASASGS

-238 LIPEAD
+238 LIPKAD

-291 VQYMLLLSRVLSY
+291 VQYEGHVYFGMSRFLRIGYRYPLSCGLPESHKAGMDKLDFPRAILGYVSKNSGSYRSRVSFGDFAADGEAYEMPPISMILGEPKPSY
-304 VGVKTIG
+304 YPGYV
-311 AVYSNYQKAEI
+311 
-322 EDLSRLIGFFDL
+322 
-334 VGGMQEL
+334 VGGKHYNHED
-341 TSFGSVK
+341 FR
-348 SLRAYYAETD
+348 LRGYKQYWLKEVEATD
-358 DQKIEGLLSAMENL
+358 DNGKPRAAT
-372 YETIT
+372 TIRP
-377 LCKTKRIDGCMQ
+377 LPRGTKFSGTIRYKN
-389 AFDTALTEAET
+389 LTEAELGLLLW
-400 CEDMMMRQL
+400 CLRLEKGCYQSVGMAKPYGYGRMRL
-409 LPAFRGKFGKKLT
+409 TIDAIKEFEAPALYDSGSFLVSDTKSDAAGVEEYIKKYCDYAEQHLADLAPIKENSPLRDFFFMKT
-422 TPGLIKW
+422 SIRTPNEMCYMSLKE
-429 CIQSDMYRYQAVGN
+429 YR
-443 SRLQMDSSTNFPIL
+443 F
-457 AAVNGYIEQ
+457 
-466 GEEFRVFA
+466 
-474 VAADSED
+474 
-481 GRRNCGVLQDELESL
+481 
-496 CREKNCPCPQIEV
+496 
-509 ISAPSDERVASH
+509 
-521 VAVFQKLIDCVDD
+521 
-534 DDELFAC
+534 
-541 ITYGTKPLSQAVL
+541 
-554 LAVQYAY
+554 
-561 RVKKNAS
+561 
-568 ISCVVYGQIDRS
+568 
-580 KGKEPELWTAQIYDE
+580 
-595 TALIQLGEIVRVLA
+595 
-609 ERGTAD
+609 
-615 PKAAINTILSM
+615 KAALPSVQDYSRA

>member
-1 MRIPLSDKILLPYDS
+1 MAVDKRVRAPYNFIPLSDKILLPYDS

-291 VQYMLLLSRVLSY
+291 VQYEGHVYFGMSRFLRIGYRYPLSCGLPESHKAGMDKLDFPRAILGYVSKNSGSYRSRVSFGDFAADGEAYEMPPISMILGEPKPSY
-304 VGVKTIG
+304 YPGYV
-311 AVYSNYQKAEI
+311 
-322 EDLSRLIGFFDL
+322 
-334 VGGMQEL
+334 VGGKHYNHED
-341 TSFGSVK
+341 FR
-348 SLRAYYAETD
+348 LRGYKQYWLKEVEATD
-358 DQKIEGLLSAMENL
+358 DNGKPRAAT
-372 YETIT
+372 TIRP
-377 LCKTKRIDGCMQ
+377 LPRGTKFSGTIRYKN
-389 AFDTALTEAET
+389 LTEAELGLLLW
-400 CEDMMMRQL
+400 CLRLEKGCYQSVGMAKPYGYGRMRL
-409 LPAFRGKFGKKLT
+409 TIDAIKEFEAPALYDSGSFLVSDTKSDAAGVEEYIKKYCDYAEQHLADLAPIKENSPLRDFFFMKT
-422 TPGLIKW
+422 SIRTPNEMCYMSLKE
-429 CIQSDMYRYQAVGN
+429 YR
-443 SRLQMDSSTNFPIL
+443 F
-457 AAVNGYIEQ
+457 
-466 GEEFRVFA
+466 
-474 VAADSED
+474 
-481 GRRNCGVLQDELESL
+481 
-496 CREKNCPCPQIEV
+496 
-509 ISAPSDERVASH
+509 
-521 VAVFQKLIDCVDD
+521 
-534 DDELFAC
+534 
-541 ITYGTKPLSQAVL
+541 
-554 LAVQYAY
+554 
-561 RVKKNAS
+561 
-568 ISCVVYGQIDRS
+568 
-580 KGKEPELWTAQIYDE
+580 
-595 TALIQLGEIVRVLA
+595 
-609 ERGTAD
+609 
-615 PKAAINTILSM
+615 KAALPSVQDYSRA

>member
-1 MRIPLSDKILLPYDS
+1 MAVDKRVRAPYNFIPLSDKILLPYDS

-88 RPGEDLEDIQIYFR
+88 RPGEDLEDIQIFFR
-102 EIASASGS
+102 DFASASGS

-196 EIRPAVGEKNGLRRG
+196 EICPAVGEKNGLRRG

-291 VQYMLLLSRVLSY
+291 VQYEGHVYFGMSRFLRIGYRYPLSCGLPESHKAGMDKLDFPRAILGYVSKNSGSYRSRVSFGDFAADGEAYEMPPISMILGEPKPSY
-304 VGVKTIG
+304 YPGYV
-311 AVYSNYQKAEI
+311 
-322 EDLSRLIGFFDL
+322 
-334 VGGMQEL
+334 VGGKHYNHED
-341 TSFGSVK
+341 FR
-348 SLRAYYAETD
+348 LRGYKQYWLKEVEATD
-358 DQKIEGLLSAMENL
+358 DNGKPRAAT
-372 YETIT
+372 TIRP
-377 LCKTKRIDGCMQ
+377 LPRGTKFSGTIRYKN
-389 AFDTALTEAET
+389 LTEAELGLLLW
-400 CEDMMMRQL
+400 CLRLEKGCYQSVGMAKPYGYGRMRL
-409 LPAFRGKFGKKLT
+409 TIDAIKEFEAPALYDSGSFLVSDTKSDAAGVEEYIKKYCDYAEQHLADLAPIKENSPLRDFFFMKT
-422 TPGLIKW
+422 SIRTPNEMCYMSLKE
-429 CIQSDMYRYQAVGN
+429 YR
-443 SRLQMDSSTNFPIL
+443 F
-457 AAVNGYIEQ
+457 
-466 GEEFRVFA
+466 
-474 VAADSED
+474 
-481 GRRNCGVLQDELESL
+481 
-496 CREKNCPCPQIEV
+496 
-509 ISAPSDERVASH
+509 
-521 VAVFQKLIDCVDD
+521 
-534 DDELFAC
+534 
-541 ITYGTKPLSQAVL
+541 
-554 LAVQYAY
+554 
-561 RVKKNAS
+561 
-568 ISCVVYGQIDRS
+568 
-580 KGKEPELWTAQIYDE
+580 
-595 TALIQLGEIVRVLA
+595 
-609 ERGTAD
+609 
-615 PKAAINTILSM
+615 KAALPSVQDYSRA

>member
-1 MRIPLSDKILLPYDS
+1 MAVDKRVRAPYNFIPLSDKILLPYDS

-88 RPGEDLEDIQIYFR
+88 RPGEDLEDIQIFFR
-102 EIASASGS
+102 DFASASGS

-196 EIRPAVGEKNGLRRG
+196 EICPAVGEKNGLRRG

-244 WSAQPLTLDEDDV
+244 WRAQPLTLDEDDV

-291 VQYMLLLSRVLSY
+291 VQYEGHVYFGMSRFLRIGYRYPLSCGLPESHKAGMDKLDFPRAILGYVSKNSGSYRSRVSFGDFAADGEAYEMPPISMILGEPKPSY
-304 VGVKTIG
+304 YPGYV
-311 AVYSNYQKAEI
+311 
-322 EDLSRLIGFFDL
+322 
-334 VGGMQEL
+334 VGGKHYNHED
-341 TSFGSVK
+341 FR
-348 SLRAYYAETD
+348 LRGYKQYWLKEVEATD
-358 DQKIEGLLSAMENL
+358 DNGKPRAAT
-372 YETIT
+372 TIRP
-377 LCKTKRIDGCMQ
+377 LPRGTKFSGTIRYKN
-389 AFDTALTEAET
+389 LTEAELGLLLW
-400 CEDMMMRQL
+400 CLRLEKGCYQSVGMAKPYGYGRMRL
-409 LPAFRGKFGKKLT
+409 TIDAIKEFEAPALYDSGSFLVSDTKSDAAGVEEYIKKYCDYAEQHLADLAPIKENSPLRDFFFMKT
-422 TPGLIKW
+422 SIRTPNEMCYMSLKE
-429 CIQSDMYRYQAVGN
+429 YR
-443 SRLQMDSSTNFPIL
+443 F
-457 AAVNGYIEQ
+457 
-466 GEEFRVFA
+466 
-474 VAADSED
+474 
-481 GRRNCGVLQDELESL
+481 
-496 CREKNCPCPQIEV
+496 
-509 ISAPSDERVASH
+509 
-521 VAVFQKLIDCVDD
+521 
-534 DDELFAC
+534 
-541 ITYGTKPLSQAVL
+541 
-554 LAVQYAY
+554 
-561 RVKKNAS
+561 
-568 ISCVVYGQIDRS
+568 
-580 KGKEPELWTAQIYDE
+580 
-595 TALIQLGEIVRVLA
+595 
-609 ERGTAD
+609 
-615 PKAAINTILSM
+615 KAALPSVQDYSRA

>member
-1 MRIPLSDKILLPYDS
+1 MAADKRVRAPYNFIPLSDKVLLPYDS

-29 LKTGEICVT
+29 LKSGEIHVT

-47 SDGDKNDPHFFRG
+47 SDGDRNDPHFFRG

-88 RPGEDLEDIQIYFR
+88 RPGEDLKDVQIFFR
-102 EIASASGS
+102 GFASASGS

-223 NRQTGRLEDHPNHLY
+223 NRQTSRLEDHPNHLY

-291 VQYMLLLSRVLSY
+291 VQYEGHVYFGMSRFLRIGYRYPLSCGLPESHKAGMDKLDFPRAILGYVSKNSGSYRSRVSFGDFAADGEAYEMPPISMILGEPKPSY
-304 VGVKTIG
+304 YPGYV
-311 AVYSNYQKAEI
+311 
-322 EDLSRLIGFFDL
+322 
-334 VGGMQEL
+334 VGGKHYNHED
-341 TSFGSVK
+341 FR
-348 SLRAYYAETD
+348 LRGYKQYWLKEVEATD
-358 DQKIEGLLSAMENL
+358 DNGKPRAAT
-372 YETIT
+372 TIRP
-377 LCKTKRIDGCMQ
+377 LPRGTKFSGTIRYKN
-389 AFDTALTEAET
+389 LTEAELGLLLW
-400 CEDMMMRQL
+400 CLRLEKGCYQSVGMAKPYGYGRMRL
-409 LPAFRGKFGKKLT
+409 TIDAIKEFEAPALYDSGSFLVSDTKSDAAGVEEYIKKYCDYAEQHLADLAPIKENSPLRDFFFMKT
-422 TPGLIKW
+422 SIRTPNEMCYMSLKE
-429 CIQSDMYRYQAVGN
+429 YR
-443 SRLQMDSSTNFPIL
+443 F
-457 AAVNGYIEQ
+457 
-466 GEEFRVFA
+466 
-474 VAADSED
+474 
-481 GRRNCGVLQDELESL
+481 
-496 CREKNCPCPQIEV
+496 
-509 ISAPSDERVASH
+509 
-521 VAVFQKLIDCVDD
+521 
-534 DDELFAC
+534 
-541 ITYGTKPLSQAVL
+541 
-554 LAVQYAY
+554 
-561 RVKKNAS
+561 
-568 ISCVVYGQIDRS
+568 
-580 KGKEPELWTAQIYDE
+580 
-595 TALIQLGEIVRVLA
+595 
-609 ERGTAD
+609 
-615 PKAAINTILSM
+615 KAALPSVQDYSRA

>member
-1 MRIPLSDKILLPYDS
+1 MAVDKRVRAPYNFIPLSDKILLPYDS

-88 RPGEDLEDIQIYFR
+88 RPGEDLEDIQIFFR
-102 EIASASGS
+102 DFASASGS

-291 VQYMLLLSRVLSY
+291 VQYEGHVYFGMSRFLRIGYRYPLSCGLPESHKAGMDKLDFPRAILGYVSKNSGSYRSRVSFGDFAADGEAYEMPPISMILGEPKPSY
-304 VGVKTIG
+304 YPGYV
-311 AVYSNYQKAEI
+311 
-322 EDLSRLIGFFDL
+322 
-334 VGGMQEL
+334 VGGKHYNHED
-341 TSFGSVK
+341 FR
-348 SLRAYYAETD
+348 LRGYKQYWLKEVEATD
-358 DQKIEGLLSAMENL
+358 DNGKPRAAT
-372 YETIT
+372 TIRP
-377 LCKTKRIDGCMQ
+377 LPRGTKFSGTIRYKN
-389 AFDTALTEAET
+389 LTEAELGLLLW
-400 CEDMMMRQL
+400 CLRLEKVCYQSVGMAKPYGYGRMRL
-409 LPAFRGKFGKKLT
+409 TIDAIKEFEAPALYDSGSFLVSDTKSDAAGVEEYIKKYCDYAEQHLADLAPIKENSPLRDFFFMKT
-422 TPGLIKW
+422 SIRTPNEMCYMSLKE
-429 CIQSDMYRYQAVGN
+429 YR
-443 SRLQMDSSTNFPIL
+443 F
-457 AAVNGYIEQ
+457 
-466 GEEFRVFA
+466 
-474 VAADSED
+474 
-481 GRRNCGVLQDELESL
+481 
-496 CREKNCPCPQIEV
+496 
-509 ISAPSDERVASH
+509 
-521 VAVFQKLIDCVDD
+521 
-534 DDELFAC
+534 
-541 ITYGTKPLSQAVL
+541 
-554 LAVQYAY
+554 
-561 RVKKNAS
+561 
-568 ISCVVYGQIDRS
+568 
-580 KGKEPELWTAQIYDE
+580 
-595 TALIQLGEIVRVLA
+595 
-609 ERGTAD
+609 
-615 PKAAINTILSM
+615 KAALPSVQDYSRA

>member
-1 MRIPLSDKILLPYDS
+1 MAADKRVRAPYNFIPLSDKVLLPYDS

-29 LKTGEICVT
+29 LKSGEIHVT

-47 SDGDKNDPHFFRG
+47 SDGDRNDPHFFRG

-88 RPGEDLEDIQIYFR
+88 RPGEDLKDVQIFFR
-102 EIASASGS
+102 DFASASGS

-223 NRQTGRLEDHPNHLY
+223 NRQTSRLEDHPNHLY

-291 VQYMLLLSRVLSY
+291 VQYEGHVYFGMSRFLRIGYRYPLSCGLPESHKAGMDKLDFPRAILGYVSKNSGSYRSRVSFGDFAADGEAYEMPPISMILGEPKPSY
-304 VGVKTIG
+304 YPGYV
-311 AVYSNYQKAEI
+311 
-322 EDLSRLIGFFDL
+322 
-334 VGGMQEL
+334 VGGKHYNHED
-341 TSFGSVK
+341 FR
-348 SLRAYYAETD
+348 LRGYKQYWLKEVEATD
-358 DQKIEGLLSAMENL
+358 DNGKPRAAT
-372 YETIT
+372 TIRP
-377 LCKTKRIDGCMQ
+377 LPRGTKFSGTIRYKN
-389 AFDTALTEAET
+389 LTEAELGLLLW
-400 CEDMMMRQL
+400 CLRLEKGCYQSVGMAKPYGYGRMRL
-409 LPAFRGKFGKKLT
+409 TIDAIKEFEAPALYDSGSFLVSDTKSDAAGVEEYIKKYCDYAEQHLADLAPIKENSPLRDFFFMKT
-422 TPGLIKW
+422 SIRTPNEMCYMSLKE
-429 CIQSDMYRYQAVGN
+429 YR
-443 SRLQMDSSTNFPIL
+443 F
-457 AAVNGYIEQ
+457 
-466 GEEFRVFA
+466 
-474 VAADSED
+474 
-481 GRRNCGVLQDELESL
+481 
-496 CREKNCPCPQIEV
+496 
-509 ISAPSDERVASH
+509 
-521 VAVFQKLIDCVDD
+521 
-534 DDELFAC
+534 
-541 ITYGTKPLSQAVL
+541 
-554 LAVQYAY
+554 
-561 RVKKNAS
+561 
-568 ISCVVYGQIDRS
+568 
-580 KGKEPELWTAQIYDE
+580 
-595 TALIQLGEIVRVLA
+595 
-609 ERGTAD
+609 
-615 PKAAINTILSM
+615 KAALPSVQDYSRA

>member
-1 MRIPLSDKILLPYDS
+1 MAADKRVRAPYNFIPLSDKILLPYDS

-24 RIDPS
+24 RIDPT

-291 VQYMLLLSRVLSY
+291 VQYEGHVYFGMSRFLRIGYRYPLSCGLPESHKAGMDKLDFPRAILGYVSKNSGSYRSRVSFGDFAADGEAYEMPPISMILGEPKPSY
-304 VGVKTIG
+304 YPGYV
-311 AVYSNYQKAEI
+311 
-322 EDLSRLIGFFDL
+322 
-334 VGGMQEL
+334 VGGKHYNHED
-341 TSFGSVK
+341 FR
-348 SLRAYYAETD
+348 LRGYKQYWLKEVEATD
-358 DQKIEGLLSAMENL
+358 DNGKPRAAT
-372 YETIT
+372 TIRP
-377 LCKTKRIDGCMQ
+377 LPRGTKFSGTIRYKN
-389 AFDTALTEAET
+389 LTEAELGLLLW
-400 CEDMMMRQL
+400 CLRLEKGCYQSVGMAKPYGYGRMRL
-409 LPAFRGKFGKKLT
+409 TIDAIKEFEAPALYDSGSFLVSDTKSDAAGVEEYIKKYCDYAEQHLADLAPIKENSPLRDFFFMKT
-422 TPGLIKW
+422 SIRTPNEMCYMSLKE
-429 CIQSDMYRYQAVGN
+429 YR
-443 SRLQMDSSTNFPIL
+443 F
-457 AAVNGYIEQ
+457 
-466 GEEFRVFA
+466 
-474 VAADSED
+474 
-481 GRRNCGVLQDELESL
+481 
-496 CREKNCPCPQIEV
+496 
-509 ISAPSDERVASH
+509 
-521 VAVFQKLIDCVDD
+521 
-534 DDELFAC
+534 
-541 ITYGTKPLSQAVL
+541 
-554 LAVQYAY
+554 
-561 RVKKNAS
+561 
-568 ISCVVYGQIDRS
+568 
-580 KGKEPELWTAQIYDE
+580 
-595 TALIQLGEIVRVLA
+595 
-609 ERGTAD
+609 
-615 PKAAINTILSM
+615 KAALPSVQDYSRA

>member
-1 MRIPLSDKILLPYDS
+1 MAVDKRVRAPYNFIPLSDKILLPYDS

-88 RPGEDLEDIQIYFR
+88 RPGEDLEDIQIFFR
-102 EIASASGS
+102 DFASASGS

-196 EIRPAVGEKNGLRRG
+196 EIRPAAGEKNGLRRG

-291 VQYMLLLSRVLSY
+291 VQYEGHVYFGMSRFLCIGYRYPLSCGLPESHKAGMDKLDFPRAILGYVSKNSGSYRSRVSFGDFAADGEAYEMPPISMILGEPKPSY
-304 VGVKTIG
+304 YPGYV
-311 AVYSNYQKAEI
+311 
-322 EDLSRLIGFFDL
+322 
-334 VGGMQEL
+334 VGGKHYNHED
-341 TSFGSVK
+341 FR
-348 SLRAYYAETD
+348 LRGYKQYWLKEVEATD
-358 DQKIEGLLSAMENL
+358 DNGKPRAAT
-372 YETIT
+372 TIRP
-377 LCKTKRIDGCMQ
+377 LPRGTKFSGTIRYKN
-389 AFDTALTEAET
+389 LTEAELGLLLW
-400 CEDMMMRQL
+400 CLRLEKGCYQSVGMAKPYGYGRMRL
-409 LPAFRGKFGKKLT
+409 TIDAIKEFEAPALYDSGSFLVSDTKSDTAGVEEYIKKYCDYAEQHLADLAPIKENSPLRDFFFMKT
-422 TPGLIKW
+422 SIRTPNEMCYMSLKE
-429 CIQSDMYRYQAVGN
+429 YR
-443 SRLQMDSSTNFPIL
+443 F
-457 AAVNGYIEQ
+457 
-466 GEEFRVFA
+466 
-474 VAADSED
+474 
-481 GRRNCGVLQDELESL
+481 
-496 CREKNCPCPQIEV
+496 
-509 ISAPSDERVASH
+509 
-521 VAVFQKLIDCVDD
+521 
-534 DDELFAC
+534 
-541 ITYGTKPLSQAVL
+541 
-554 LAVQYAY
+554 
-561 RVKKNAS
+561 
-568 ISCVVYGQIDRS
+568 
-580 KGKEPELWTAQIYDE
+580 
-595 TALIQLGEIVRVLA
+595 
-609 ERGTAD
+609 
-615 PKAAINTILSM
+615 KAALPSVQDYSRA